1 MKNFSFFFL
10 LYPLAFFSQTS
21 NVVLHDH
28 WYKDSLITTSDG
40 ESIFNE
46 VWGLEHNDENYA
58 VIGSTM
64 GTHILKIEN
73 KLHDLSF

>member
-1 MKNFSFFFL
+1 MRNLLSLFL
-10 LYPLAFFSQTS
+10 LYPLAFKSVTS
-21 NVVLHDH
+21 NLVLNDH
-28 WYKDSLITTSDG
+28 WYKDSLITTADG

-46 VWGLEHNDENYA
+46 VWGLEYNDENYA

-73 KLHDLSF
+73 KNS